1 MRKIAVLNQK
11 GGVGKTTTAVNLS
24 AALARR
30 GRKVCLADLDPQ
42 AHASLHLSNSLRD
55 ARLPDRNLYDVFI
68 HEANLRDITQAAG
81 DNLWVV
87 PSGIDLSAVELE
99 MAGVAGREVI
109 LRQKLPIIEDDYEVL
124 IIDCPPSLG
133 ILTLNALT
141 AADEVFIPLQPHFLA
156 LHGLSKLLETI
167 GLVSQRL
174 NARLTLSGV
183 LLCMYESATKL
194 AKEVA
199 GDVSEFF
206 AQAHDQNTPWA
217 NARLFDTKVRRNI
230 KLAEAPSYG
239 QSIFDYAGT
248 SPGAQDYDALA
259 DEVTEHILPASRG
272 DLSREEF
279 LLQMDAISQPKV
291 A

>member
-30 GRKVCLADLDPQ
+30 GRRVCLTDLDPQ
-42 AHASLHLSNSLRD
+42 AHASLHLSSSLRD

-81 DNLWVV
+81 NNLWVI
-87 PSGIDLSAVELE
+87 PSGIDLSAVEME

-109 LRQKLPIIEDDYEVL
+109 LRQKLPLIENDYDVL
-124 IIDCPPSLG
+124 MIDCPPSLG

-167 GLVSQRL
+167 NLVSQRL
-174 NARLTLSGV
+174 NSQLRLSGV
-183 LLCMYESATKL
+183 LLCMFESGTRL

-199 GDVSEFF
+199 GDVGQFF
-206 AQAHDQNTPWA
+206 SQDHEKHTPWA
-217 NARLFDTKVRRNI
+217 AARLFETKIRRNI

-239 QSIFDYAGT
+239 QSIFDYAAN

-259 DEVTEHILPASRG
+259 DEVMEQMMPPSQFAVTHDEF
-272 DLSREEF
+272 LSRMGE
-279 LLQMDAISQPKV
+279 LSQPRV

>member
-42 AHASLHLSNSLRD
+42 AHASLHLSSSLRD

-81 DNLWVV
+81 DNLWVI

-109 LRQKLPIIEDDYEVL
+109 LRQKLPVIQDDYDLL

-167 GLVSQRL
+167 SLVSQRL

-183 LLCMYESATKL
+183 LLCMFESGTKL

-206 AQAHDQNTPWA
+206 TQAHDQNTPWA
-217 NARLFDTKVRRNI
+217 NARLFETKIRRNI

-239 QSIFDYAGT
+239 QSIFDYANS

-259 DEVTEHILPASRG
+259 DEVCEHILQTSSG
-272 DLSREEF
+272 DISREDF
-279 LLQMDAISQPKV
+279 LSQMDALSQPKV